1 MAYVYAQHAHY
12 VLLFLVLVVN
22 SGFKFLR
29 SYKPP
34 IFMRSWVSVTDRG
47 RTRNVQGVYMTD
59 ILLIQEKG
67 TYTYTKREQSADT
80 LQQRYRNGANVQ

>member
-1 MAYVYAQHAHY
+1 M
-12 VLLFLVLVVN
+12 
-22 SGFKFLR
+22 
-29 SYKPP
+29 SYMH
-34 IFMRSWVSVTDRG
+34 IVTDRV
-47 RTRNVQGVYMTD
+47 RTCDVQRVYMTD